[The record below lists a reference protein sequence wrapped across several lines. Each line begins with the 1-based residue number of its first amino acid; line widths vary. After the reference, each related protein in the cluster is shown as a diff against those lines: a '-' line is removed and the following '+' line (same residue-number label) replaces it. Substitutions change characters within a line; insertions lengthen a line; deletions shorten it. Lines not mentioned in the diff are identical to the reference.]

1 MKHIQ
6 VTVAPDG
13 ESKVEAFGFS
23 GNACRSATDAI
34 RKGLGFDTDERLKA
48 DFHQA
53 KQSSEQ
59 QARNG

>member
-1 MKHIQ
+1 MKRIE

-23 GNACRSATDAI
+23 GNECRSATNAI
-34 RKGLGFDTDERLKA
+34 RKGLGVDTNEQLKA
-48 DFHQA
+48 EFHQA

>member
-1 MKHIQ
+1 MKRIE

-23 GNACRSATDAI
+23 GNACRSATEAI
-34 RKGLGFDTDERLKA
+34 RKGLGVDTDERLKA
-48 DFHQA
+48 ESYQV